1 MDRVAGRGVAG
12 TVPRPQDGES
22 AAPKRGGFC
31 GFASNLRGF
40 QGGTPPWSQ
49 GDSPRKGGRERSDRW
64 KGETRSGFPLQATR
78 CGKIRVFRRDVPE
91 S

>member
-22 AAPKRGGFC
+22 AAPKR
-31 GFASNLRGF
+31 
-40 QGGTPPWSQ
+40 
-49 GDSPRKGGRERSDRW
+49 
-64 KGETRSGFPLQATR
+64 SGFSSLE
-78 CGKIRVFRRDVPE
+78 KIRVFRRDVPE